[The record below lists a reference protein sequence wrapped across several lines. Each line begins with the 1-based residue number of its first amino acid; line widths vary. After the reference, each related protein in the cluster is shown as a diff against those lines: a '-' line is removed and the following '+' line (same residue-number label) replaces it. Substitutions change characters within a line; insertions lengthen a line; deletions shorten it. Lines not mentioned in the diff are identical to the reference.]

1 MIRRALHTVSLLLV
15 FAAIITAQEK
25 RMQIFNAGEAQM
37 LPEIKGIVLVENGK
51 IVIGPIPDKDQRDGE
66 YKNLDL
72 AQGDEI
78 LFVNGKKIKSIED
91 FKKYFGEI
99 KTGSN
104 VKFAVQRDKDRF
116 IVEFKK
122 AEEAKGGQKIMRFTT
137 DGKDGGKGNVKTEN
151 GKVIIGGKKMDLDS
165 LKKSGKVIIKQ
176 K

>member
-1 MIRRALHTVSLLLV
+1 
-15 FAAIITAQEK
+15 
-25 RMQIFNAGEAQM
+25 MQIFNAGEAQM

-51 IVIGPIPDKDQRDGE
+51 VVIGPIPAKDQRDAE

-72 AQGDEI
+72 SQGDEI
-78 LFVNGKKIKSIED
+78 LFVNGKKIKSIDD
-91 FKKYFGEI
+91 FKKYYGEI
-99 KTGSN
+99 KTGEN
-104 VKFAVQRDKDRF
+104 VKLAVQRDKDRF

-122 AEEAKGGQKIMRFTT
+122 ADEVKGGQKIMKFST
-137 DGKDGGKGNVKTEN
+137 DGKGGGNVKIEN

>member
-1 MIRRALHTVSLLLV
+1 MIRKSLHTVLLLLV
-15 FAAIITAQEK
+15 VSTLIMAQEK

-51 IVIGPIPDKDQRDGE
+51 VVIGPIPDKEQRDSE
-66 YKNLDL
+66 YKSLDL
-72 AQGDEI
+72 SQGDEI
-78 LFVNGKKIKSIED
+78 LFVNGKKIKSID
-91 FKKYFGEI
+91 NFKKYYSEI
-99 KTGSN
+99 KTGDY
-104 VKFAVQRDKDRF
+104 VKLAVQRDKDRF

-122 AEEAKGGQKIMRFTT
+122 AEEAKGGQKIMKFST
-137 DGKDGGKGNVKTEN
+137 DGKGGGNVKIEN

>member
-1 MIRRALHTVSLLLV
+1 MVRRVVKAVSLLLV
-15 FAAIITAQEK
+15 VAAIITAQEK
-25 RMQIFNAGEAQM
+25 RMQVFNAGEAQM

-51 IVIGPIPDKDQRDGE
+51 VVIGTIPDKNQRESE

-72 AQGDEI
+72 TQGDEI

-91 FKKYFGEI
+91 FKKYYGEL
-99 KTGSN
+99 KTGSD

-122 AEEAKGGQKIMRFTT
+122 AEETKGGQKIMRFTN
-137 DGKDGGKGNVKTEN
+137 DGKGGGNVKIEN
-151 GKVIIGGKKMDLDS
+151 GKVITGGKKMGIDS
-165 LKKSGKVIIKQ
+165 LKKSGKAIIKQ

>member
-1 MIRRALHTVSLLLV
+1 MIRRALQAVSLLLV
-15 FAAIITAQEK
+15 VAAIITAQEK

-37 LPEIKGIVLVENGK
+37 LPEIKGIVLAENGK
-51 IVIGPIPDKDQRDGE
+51 VVIGPIPDKDQRDGE

-78 LFVNGKKIKSIED
+78 LFVNGKKIKSIDD
-91 FKKYFGEI
+91 FKKYYSEI
-99 KTGSN
+99 KTGDN
-104 VKFAVQRDKDRF
+104 VKLAVQRDKDRF

-122 AEEAKGGQKIMRFTT
+122 AEEAKGGQRIMKFST
-137 DGKDGGKGNVKTEN
+137 DGKGGSNVKVEN
-151 GKVIIGGKKMDLDS
+151 GKVIVGGKKMDLDS

>member
-1 MIRRALHTVSLLLV
+1 MIRRVLHAVSLLMIV
-15 FAAIITAQEK
+15 AAIITAQEK

-51 IVIGPIPDKDQRDGE
+51 VVIGPIPDKDQRDGE

-78 LFVNGKKIKSIED
+78 LFVNGKKIKSIAD

-99 KTGSN
+99 KTGDN
-104 VKFAVQRDKDRF
+104 AKFAVQRDKDRF

-122 AEEAKGGQKIMRFTT
+122 AEEAKGGQRIMQFTT
-137 DGKDGGKGNVKTEN
+137 DGKEGGKGNMKIEN